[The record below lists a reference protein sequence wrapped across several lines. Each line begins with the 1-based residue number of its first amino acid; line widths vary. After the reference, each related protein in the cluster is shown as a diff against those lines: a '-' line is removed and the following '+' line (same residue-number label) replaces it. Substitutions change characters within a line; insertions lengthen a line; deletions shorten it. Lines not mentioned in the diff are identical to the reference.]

1 MHSAAWLT
9 VGVGC
14 RDHLGYYEALG
25 LEPGVT
31 TPDIKNAFR
40 QAALIW
46 HPDRQK
52 VCLHSTSVVLVQ

>member
-1 MHSAAWLT
+1 MENTH
-9 VGVGC
+9 

-25 LEPGVT
+25 LEPGVAT
-31 TPDIKNAFR
+31 SDIKNAFR

-52 VCLHSTSVVLVQ
+52 V